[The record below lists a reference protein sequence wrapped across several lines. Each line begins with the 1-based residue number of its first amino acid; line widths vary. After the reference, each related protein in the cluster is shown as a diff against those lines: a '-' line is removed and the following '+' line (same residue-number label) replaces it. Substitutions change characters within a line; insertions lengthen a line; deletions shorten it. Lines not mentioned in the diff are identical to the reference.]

1 MPLHDALHAVRAHA
15 DEFIAF
21 RRDIHRHPE
30 LPFEEH
36 RTSALVAERL
46 ESWGY
51 RVERGLGG
59 TGLVAQLR
67 RKIGALRAA
76 GLPVRAELLQYE
88 DAPAEAGAE
97 DIFDNMPV

>member
-67 RKIGALRAA
+67 RGEGTRRLGLRADMDA
-76 GLPVRAELLQYE
+76 LPVLEETGLRS
-88 DAPAEAGAE
+88 
-97 DIFDNMPV
+97 

>member
-36 RTSALVAERL
+36 RTSPEI
-46 ESWGY
+46 S
-51 RVERGLGG
+51 
-59 TGLVAQLR
+59 
-67 RKIGALRAA
+67 
-76 GLPVRAELLQYE
+76 
-88 DAPAEAGAE
+88 
-97 DIFDNMPV
+97 